1 VADVLLSGKR
11 IEGDLECIM
20 LNIQLAVSECSKSES
35 LLMCC
40 LVSPGEQ
47 SYTFSLNMAP
57 FGQQRP
63 A

>member
-11 IEGDLECIM
+11 IEGDLECIL
-20 LNIQLAVSECSKSES
+20 LNIQLAVSECSES